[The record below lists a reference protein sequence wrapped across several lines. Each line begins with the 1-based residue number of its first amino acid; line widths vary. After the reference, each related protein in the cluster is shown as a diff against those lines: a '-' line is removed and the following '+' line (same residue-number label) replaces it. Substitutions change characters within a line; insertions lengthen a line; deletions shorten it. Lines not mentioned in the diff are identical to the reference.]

1 MSISP
6 LSYQQSLQIG
16 TVEAVS
22 PGEICVL
29 LDTEAPES
37 VALNTGTPHIFP
49 RVNGYVFIH
58 TEKGFLVCQV
68 GLIYI
73 ERSAYPKRK
82 GLQDFGLIDLPFPLR
97 KMRTHPLGVL
107 SMTFRKEKL
116 VYQFHR
122 GVETFPSVGNA
133 VLLPAPEQL
142 KAIIESGEHCRV
154 AIGTSP
160 LDRNATVWMDPD
172 RLLGRHCAILGNTG
186 SGKSCSVAGLI
197 RWSLEAAKQQTN
209 ARFIILDP
217 NGEYRRAF
225 QDSSIKAR
233 VFSAQP
239 NDDEGQLHVPL
250 WLWNAEEWCAIAQ
263 ASDKMQKPLL
273 RRALQEI
280 FEKTS
285 KQNDDCELIIR
296 KFNNYL
302 GGLISEFKVALQSSE
317 KRDYTLNTILKSA
330 NYNFSRYINT
340 PYVETTEE
348 IIFESFKSHK
358 QIWGDY
364 KSQAESIH
372 NLIKQEMNASE
383 SSERNAGQFNKVID
397 DLCIGEIVQKIE
409 CLVKNYSIQFESL
422 ETTSS
427 LDFCSFFTGLEL
439 VNTLSLLA
447 RLDNCTQF
455 IDPLVLRIR
464 TMLSDVRIKNI
475 IDSKN
480 ENSLPKWL
488 ECFLGSESSETQV
501 TIVDLSLVPTEIIF
515 IVTSVIARMILEAL
529 QRYRKLHSSHACL
542 PTVLVMEEAHTFIRR
557 GTANTDTPDAAS
569 RCCHIFEKIAREG
582 RKFGLGLLISSQRPS
597 ELSPSVLSQCNT
609 FLLHRISND
618 KDQEMVAKLVPD
630 NLRGLLNDLPVL
642 PSRQAIFLGWAAELP
657 ILVEMNELPLKQ
669 RPQSDDP
676 DFWNVWTSGERNA
689 DWEKIAMDWQ
699 NPKKGKPEK

>member
-16 TVEAVS
+16 SVEAVS
-22 PGEICVL
+22 PGEISVL

-107 SMTFRKEKL
+107 SATIQEKKP

-133 VLLPAPEQL
+133 VLLPTPEQL

-154 AIGTSP
+154 VIGTSP
-160 LDRNATVWMDPD
+160 LDRNATVSIDPD
-172 RLLGRHCAILGNTG
+172 RLFGRHCAILGNTG

-197 RWSLEAAKQQTN
+197 RWSLEAARKTAKEVTN

-225 QDSSIKAR
+225 QDSSIKVR

-239 NDDEGQLHVPL
+239 NDDGEEQLHVPL

-273 RRALQEI
+273 RRALQGIHDTSFTTDPKNEI
-280 FEKTS
+280 RRYLALQYLKI
-285 KQNDDCELIIR
+285 QNDIRTNEYKTKAKQFGVYLKSMHNDLI
-296 KFNNYL
+296 KFRDDYNVQQYLTRIIKKVGKRYFCPNDNPTFTTYHPFGLHDVKHILSKIQSNLEML
-302 GGLISEFKVALQSSE
+302 GGIINLAEFSSDSPQYFDGATFANFLEMLAL
-317 KRDYTLNTILKSA
+317 
-330 NYNFSRYINT
+330 
-340 PYVETTEE
+340 
-348 IIFESFKSHK
+348 H
-358 QIWGDY
+358 
-364 KSQAESIH
+364 
-372 NLIKQEMNASE
+372 
-383 SSERNAGQFNKVID
+383 
-397 DLCIGEIVQKIE
+397 
-409 CLVKNYSIQFESL
+409 
-422 ETTSS
+422 
-427 LDFCSFFTGLEL
+427 
-439 VNTLSLLA
+439 
-447 RLDNCTQF
+447 DNCTQF

-464 TMLSDVRIKNI
+464 TMLSDARIKNI
-475 IDSKN
+475 IDSKS
-480 ENSLPKWL
+480 ENSLQKWL
-488 ECFLGSESSETQV
+488 ESFLGSGSSETQV

-515 IVTSVIARMILEAL
+515 IVTSVIARMIFEAL
-529 QRYRKLHSSHACL
+529 QRYRKSHETHACL

-557 GTANTDTPDAAS
+557 GTTNTDTPDAAS

-597 ELSPSVLSQCNT
+597 ELSASVLSQCNT

-657 ILVEMNELPLKQ
+657 ILVEMNNLPIEQ

-676 DFWNVWTSGERNA
+676 DFWNVWTSSSDRNA
-689 DWEKIAMDWQ
+689 DWESIANDWQ
-699 NPKKGKPEK
+699 KPKKGKLEK